1 MSDINT
7 PTSREHPE
15 DPAEGADDASAQP
28 NHHDDD
34 RTDTAPDDQSSYNIQ
49 PPPTEDGTVPGV
61 PDASDGALDGD
72 TEDEPGANAT
82 GVGA

>member
-7 PTSREHPE
+7 PASREHPE
-15 DPAEGADDASAQP
+15 EPAEGADDASAQP
-28 NHHDDD
+28 KG
-34 RTDTAPDDQSSYNIQ
+34 TDTAPDDQSSYNIQ

>member
-28 NHHDDD
+28 TGGAAG
-34 RTDTAPDDQSSYNIQ
+34 TDTAPDDQSSYNIQ
-49 PPPTEDGTVPGV
+49 PPPAEGDVPGV
-61 PDASDGALDGD
+61 PDAGDGA
-72 TEDEPGANAT
+72 
-82 GVGA
+82 

>member
-15 DPAEGADDASAQP
+15 DPAEGA
-28 NHHDDD
+28 D